1 MTAVTN
7 VLTLSDPRAQLAAHT
22 GGKGANLA
30 ALSGAGFPVP
40 KGLVVTTSAYS
51 TFIEQSELKDRI
63 ASLLAEA
70 DYTDAAAFEQT
81 TARIRNA
88 IIEAPMPAGLA
99 ADIAV
104 CYRQLPEDSYVAVR
118 SSGTAEDLAGTSF
131 AGLHDTY
138 LDIRG
143 NDAVTDAVKRCW
155 ASMWTA
161 RATHYRHRAG
171 IDHGSAKIAVVVQE
185 MVESEVAGVLF
196 TANPLTADTE
206 QMVINANWGPPAR

>member
-143 NDAVTDAVKRCW
+143 NDAVTDAVNAAGPRCGLP
-155 ASMWTA
+155 APPTIATA
-161 RATHYRHRAG
+161 R
-171 IDHGSAKIAVVVQE
+171 
-185 MVESEVAGVLF
+185 ESIMA
-196 TANPLTADTE
+196 ARKSPSWSRKWSNPKSP
-206 QMVINANWGPPAR
+206 VCCSRPIR